1 MNTHKENVMK
11 KRTLATLLSA
21 ALVATIPAPARAWV
35 AAGGYHGGVA
45 VGYHPPCCYHGY
57 SGAAVAGAAIGGAM
71 VGAAVASSAKPAP
84 VYYAAPA
91 PVYYAAPVTYAP
103 AVGTVV
109 ASLPGACSSM
119 SIGGI
124 SYMNCAG
131 VFYMPFYSGGALMY
145 QVANPQ

>member
-1 MNTHKENVMK
+1 MK
-11 KRTLATLLSA
+11 KRTVATLLAA
-21 ALVATIPAPARAWV
+21 ALIATMPAPARAWV

-45 VGYHPPCCYHGY
+45 VGYHPPCCYHAGY
-57 SGAAVAGAAIGGAM
+57 SGAAVAGAAVAGVM
-71 VGAAVASSAKPAP
+71 VGAAVASAAQPAPAP

-91 PVYYAAPVTYAP
+91 PVYYAAPVSYAP

-109 ASLPGACSSM
+109 AGLPPGCSSM
-119 SIGGI
+119 SISGV

-145 QVANPQ
+145 QVTNP

>member
-1 MNTHKENVMK
+1 MK
-11 KRTLATLLSA
+11 KNLATLLAA
-21 ALVATIPAPARAWV
+21 ALLATLPAPAHAWV

-45 VGYHPPCCYHGY
+45 VGYHPPCCYHGGY

-71 VGAAVASSAKPAP
+71 VGAAVATAAQPAP

-109 ASLPGACSSM
+109 ASLPGACSSI
-119 SIGGI
+119 SINGV
-124 SYMNCAG
+124 SYLNCSG
-131 VFYMPFYSGGALMY
+131 VFYLPFYSGGALMY

>member
-1 MNTHKENVMK
+1 MK
-11 KRTLATLLSA
+11 TRTLAALLA
-21 ALVATIPAPARAWV
+21 AAVFLSLSSPARAWV

-71 VGAAVASSAKPAP
+71 VGAAIASAAQPAP
-84 VYYAAPA
+84 IYYANPA
-91 PVYYAAPVTYAP
+91 PVYYAAPVAYAP

-109 ASLPGACSSM
+109 SALPPVGCSSM
-119 SIGGI
+119 SVNGR

-131 VFYMPFYSGGALMY
+131 TFYMPFYSGGALMY
-145 QVANPQ
+145 QVSVP

>member
-1 MNTHKENVMK
+1 MK
-11 KRTLATLLSA
+11 KRTLNILLSA
-21 ALVATIPAPARAWV
+21 ALLAAMPSPAWAWV

-45 VGYHPPCCYHGY
+45 VGYHPPCCYHAGY

-71 VGAAVASSAKPAP
+71 VGAAVASAAAP
-84 VYYAAPA
+84 VYVAPA
-91 PVYYAAPVTYAP
+91 PVYYAAPVAYAP

-109 ASLPGACSSM
+109 AALPPGCSSM

-145 QVANPQ
+145 QVAQP